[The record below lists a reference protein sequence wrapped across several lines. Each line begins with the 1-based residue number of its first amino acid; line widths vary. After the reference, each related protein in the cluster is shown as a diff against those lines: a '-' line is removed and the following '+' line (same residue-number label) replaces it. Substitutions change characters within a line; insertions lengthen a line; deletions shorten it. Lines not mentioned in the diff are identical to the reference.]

1 MSKEPETSVDSQ
13 ELDHPEL
20 PEETSETPAEPVGE
34 EIPTEELPAEQDPE
48 RTPLMETQGKSDKI
62 LAIKSALKQQEEQR
76 QQEETMLQIADKV
89 KKYKSAKTHLPEQMP
104 EEPVDT
110 EIQPDAAE
118 ESLAEEPA
126 ESLDALEASAET
138 EEFSADNAEKSEETA
153 EDVQS
158 DDTAED
164 VQSEETAESESEIPP
179 EPQETVKKKKK
190 KKKAKK
196 SKKKKSKKKKGFSLF
211 PKKGD
216 SILEAV
222 RKCVF
227 LASSAIFVVCLCLI
241 ADYFW
246 ENYQNAQLSDDLRT
260 MYSMDVSDPE
270 ATEPPTEDLG
280 PGYEYYGYLSG
291 AENLLAVNPDVVGWI
306 SIPGMDISYPVLQRK
321 GQVDG
326 NDYYLKRNIYG
337 EDAHAGSIFM
347 DYRNDFDYVV
357 DGRKICENSGNLI
370 IYGHNMHDYSMFGSL
385 KHYINY
391 ADHYSEHP
399 IVELNSNYRKYK
411 YKIFGMI
418 IVDIDDETDTKFD
431 YWNQLDFPDER
442 AFYDYVNEIK
452 RRTIR
457 LNDVDVKYGDELLT
471 LSTCNSTF
479 SEGRLVV
486 FARKLREDEDLYAG
500 TQTSTENPNIK
511 WPNSYYRWHKN
522 TYDPDAEFVPYG

>member
-13 ELDHPEL
+13 ELDHPEFS
-20 PEETSETPAEPVGE
+20 EETPGIPAEPAGE
-34 EIPTEELPAEQDPE
+34 EIPAEALPVEQEPE
-48 RTPLMETQGKSDKI
+48 STPLMETQGKNDKI

-89 KKYKSAKTHLPEQMP
+89 KKYKSAKAHLQDQTA
-104 EEPVDT
+104 EEPKEVAVQT
-110 EIQPDAAE
+110 DAAE
-118 ESLAEEPA
+118 ESSAEETE
-126 ESLDALEASAET
+126 ESLDMADTSAET
-138 EEFSADNAEKSEETA
+138 EEISADNAEESEETA
-153 EDVQS
+153 EDTQP
-158 DDTAED
+158 
-164 VQSEETAESESEIPP
+164 EEAAESGTEASP
-179 EPQETVKKKKK
+179 EPQETEKKKKK

-196 SKKKKSKKKKGFSLF
+196 SKKKKSKKKKSGFSLF

-260 MYSMDVSDPE
+260 MYSMDISDPE

-321 GQVDG
+321 GQADG

-347 DYRNDFDYVV
+347 DYRNDFDYVI
-357 DGRKICENSGNLI
+357 DGKKICENSGNLI

-391 ADHYSEHP
+391 ADHYGEHP

-431 YWNQLDFPDER
+431 YWNQLDFADER

-479 SEGRLVV
+479 SDGRLVV